1 MLDQAVCGCVKMVM
15 IVMVVV
21 VMVCV
26 CVCVYVN
33 VCVRAWARAGGR
45 ACVCVCVETEEREIT
60 NILISVSCSN
70 DQIVLGSSK
79 YTSLNMCVHASPE
92 TVRPDR
98 TRGAAVGPPETAH
111 RSGQG

>member
-1 MLDQAVCGCVKMVM
+1 M

-33 VCVRAWARAGGR
+33 VCVCVCACVRAGMR
-45 ACVCVCVETEEREIT
+45 VCVWRQRRESEIA
-60 NILISVSCSN
+60 NILISISYSN

-79 YTSLNMCVHASPE
+79 YTSPNMCVHASPE

-98 TRGAAVGPPETAH
+98 TRGAAVGPTETAH